1 MEGVASEAASLAGT
15 LGLGKLIY
23 LYDDNDIS
31 IEGSTDIAFSEQV
44 DMRFQAYGWHVQ
56 HVANGNDVES
66 IAGAIVG
73 ARSETRR
80 PSLIIVATTIGFGSP
95 SLHGTAEAHGAP
107 LGEEEIKN
115 TKRALGWPEEPSF
128 HVPAEVS
135 KHLHE
140 GSLERG
146 RQWEA
151 EWNDALAAYE
161 KAHPKDAGIW
171 HTASSGQLPAKWDA
185 AVPTFTTDDGPM
197 ATRVASGKVLNGLI
211 EGLPTLIGGSA
222 DLAPS
227 TNTYLLGH
235 GDIGIDEWCSH
246 NMHFGV
252 REHAMGN
259 IVNGMALHGGVLPYG
274 ATFLIFSDYM
284 RPSLRLAALQRAH
297 AVFIF
302 THDSIGLG
310 EDGPTH
316 QPIEHLASLRA
327 IPGLTVFRPAD
338 ANETAACW
346 RLAVERER
354 PSVMALTRQALP
366 ILDADIVNAGV
377 PRGAYVVADVDV
389 GPPDVILIATGSE
402 VSLALE
408 ARELLLE
415 QRIRAR
421 VVSMPSWEVFEE
433 QPRDYRDEVLPPS
446 LRQRV
451 TIEAASPMG
460 WWRYAGSDGDVVGL
474 DHFGASAPA
483 AELFKQFGLTPQDI
497 ARRATAVVM
506 GAKGM
511 EVGG

>member
-1 MEGVASEAASLAGT
+1 
-15 LGLGKLIY
+15 
-23 LYDDNDIS
+23 
-31 IEGSTDIAFSEQV
+31 
-44 DMRFQAYGWHVQ
+44 
-56 HVANGNDVES
+56 
-66 IAGAIVG
+66 
-73 ARSETRR
+73 
-80 PSLIIVATTIGFGSP
+80 
-95 SLHGTAEAHGAP
+95 
-107 LGEEEIKN
+107 
-115 TKRALGWPEEPSF
+115 
-128 HVPAEVS
+128 
-135 KHLHE
+135 
-140 GSLERG
+140 
-146 RQWEA
+146 
-151 EWNDALAAYE
+151 
-161 KAHPKDAGIW
+161 
-171 HTASSGQLPAKWDA
+171 
-185 AVPTFTTDDGPM
+185 
-197 ATRVASGKVLNGLI
+197 
-211 EGLPTLIGGSA
+211 
-222 DLAPS
+222 
-227 TNTYLLGH
+227 
-235 GDIGIDEWCSH
+235 
-246 NMHFGV
+246 
-252 REHAMGN
+252 MGN

-346 RLAVERER
+346 RLAVERES

-377 PRGAYVVADVDV
+377 PRGAYVVSDASV
-389 GPPDVILIATGSE
+389 GAPDVILIATGSE

-408 ARELLLE
+408 ARELLLG
-415 QRIRAR
+415 QRIHAR

-433 QPRDYRDEVLPPS
+433 QPRDYREEVLPPS
-446 LRQRV
+446 LRHRV

-483 AELFKQFGLTPQDI
+483 AELFKQFGLTPQDV